1 MTIVINDTP
10 TMRRRMV
17 PTSTGMLVFAE
28 SLREVRGA
36 PAWIIVGCASVRAV
50 LA

>member
-10 TMRRRMV
+10 TMRRRMA

-28 SLREVRGA
+28 SLREVCGA

-50 LA
+50 QA